1 MQASAELPERPAQPQ
16 QAAPPAPQ
24 AQVTMGSLVGRTFSV
39 WKQNLARFA
48 GVTIAIQ
55 IPNLLLGWAVGSPFA
70 ASSANPFATPS
81 PEVAAFL
88 FGPGWWAVSIAA
100 GLLGLVHMGALTSG
114 AIQHL
119 AGRRVSVGEMLGS
132 GLRRLV
138 PILVAGVL
146 ALLAM
151 YGGLLLLVVPGV
163 IFGLMF
169 SLAVPVVMAESLGP
183 VKALGRSRALTK
195 GHRWRLLGTFFVT
208 YLVVA
213 GLGILAVG
221 LAVGVPSVGWVLNLA
236 INAVFGS
243 LVYVV
248 PAVAYH
254 DLRVAKEGVATA
266 ELARVFE

>member
-1 MQASAELPERPAQPQ
+1 MQPETVIQGQPT
-16 QAAPPAPQ
+16 APPPAPPPAAR
-24 AQVTMGSLVGRTFSV
+24 AQVTMGSLIGRTFTV
-39 WKQNLARFA
+39 WKRNIVRFA
-48 GVTIAIQ
+48 GVTLAIQ
-55 IPNLLLGWAVGSPFA
+55 IPSLLLGWALGSPLA
-70 ASSANPFATPS
+70 ASSANPFARPS

-88 FGPGWWAVSIAA
+88 FSPGWWALAIVGA
-100 GLLGLVHMGALTSG
+100 LLGLVHMGALTAG

-119 AGRRVSVGEMLGS
+119 AGRPATVGEMLGS
-132 GLRRLV
+132 GLRRIG

-146 ALLAM
+146 ALLAT
-151 YGGLLLLVVPGV
+151 YAGLLLLVVPGV

-195 GHRWRLLGTFFVT
+195 SHRWRLLGTFFVT
-208 YLVVA
+208 WLVLL
-213 GLGILAVG
+213 GLGMAALG
-221 LAVGVPSVGWVLNLA
+221 LALGAPSVGWLLSAAVNA
-236 INAVFGS
+236 IFGS
-243 LVYVV
+243 IVYVV